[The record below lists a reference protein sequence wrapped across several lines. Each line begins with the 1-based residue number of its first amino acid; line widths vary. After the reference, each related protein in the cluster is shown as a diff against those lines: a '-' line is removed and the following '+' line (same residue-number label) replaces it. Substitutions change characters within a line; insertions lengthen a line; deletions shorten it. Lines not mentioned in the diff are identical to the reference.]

1 MQTQLFRQAAMA
13 IAGITFLSV
22 GTAQSADILTYSGS
36 DRTAKLIAGAK
47 KEGQLTLYTALTVNQ
62 AVRPLVA
69 GFQKKYPFI
78 KMEYWRGSSRKI
90 AQKVNAERR
99 ADSLV
104 VDVMEGSGLAMIM
117 VKAKAVAKFTTPASE
132 SVPKQFRDPNDQWV
146 PSRFSYFGIRNGR
159 ARLPGASDRNPAH
172 RCSSPISVSTWVR
185 RRRKPI
191 LKNSLARALSISG
204 AAPGRW

>member
-1 MQTQLFRQAAMA
+1 MQKRFFRLTAMA
-13 IAGITFLSV
+13 IVAIGFLSV
-22 GTAQSADILTYSGS
+22 GTAQSADILTYTGS

-62 AVRPLVA
+62 AVRPLIA
-69 GFQKKYPFI
+69 GFMAKYPFI

-117 VKAKAVAKFTTPASE
+117 VKSKAVAKFTTPAAD
-132 SVPKQFRDPNDQWV
+132 SVPKKFRDPKMFGHTGSAKLSW
-146 PSRFSYFGIRNGR
+146 PSFAGG
-159 ARLPGASDRNPAH
+159 
-172 RCSSPISVSTWVR
+172 
-185 RRRKPI
+185 
-191 LKNSLARALSISG
+191 SIYV
-204 AAPGRW
+204 